1 MTTRTLLGVAGV
13 IGFAGVAAAFAA
25 TGDQPLQISRS
36 GSRPAVPA
44 PVAHF
49 TGVVRVQPLF
59 DAIAPART
67 SAVSV
72 TFEAAAR
79 TAWHTHPLGQRLIVT
94 SGVGRIQRSGDRIE
108 EIRPGDVVWIPPG
121 QKHWH
126 GASPTS
132 PMTHIAIVEALGGK
146 VVDWL
151 EQVSDQ
157 EYRGETSMKIGITV
171 QGKVMEAT
179 LIDSETTR
187 DFVSLLPL
195 TLSMADLHK
204 REKFGHL
211 PRPISEG
218 GTRRKTY
225 EVGDLVYWSP
235 GPDVAIYYRQDG
247 QSIPDPGIIVIG
259 KVGSGV
265 EALNVPG
272 SVKARIELAHQ
283 GR

>member
-1 MTTRTLLGVAGV
+1 MITRTLVVTVGLAALAG
-13 IGFAGVAAAFAA
+13 AAFASP
-25 TGDQPLQISRS
+25 GEQGLQITRS

-44 PVAHF
+44 PAEHF
-49 TGVVRVQPLF
+49 TGIVRIQPLF
-59 DAIAPART
+59 DAIAQSRT
-67 SAVSV
+67 SGASV
-72 TFEAAAR
+72 TFEAGAR

-94 SGVGRIQRSGDRIE
+94 SGVGRLQRSGDPIE

-126 GASPTS
+126 GASPTAA
-132 PMTHIAIVEALGGK
+132 MTHIAIQESLEGKAVEWAEK
-146 VVDWL
+146 
-151 EQVSDQ
+151 VSDRQ
-157 EYRGETSMKIGITV
+157 YRGETSMKIGITV
-171 QGKVMEAT
+171 QGKAIEAT

-195 TLSMADLHK
+195 TLSMGDLFK
-204 REKFGHL
+204 REKFAHL

-235 GPDVAIYYRQDG
+235 GPDLAIFYRHDG

-259 KVGSGV
+259 KIHSGA
-265 EALNVPG
+265 EALNVPN
-272 SVKARIELAHQ
+272 SVKARVELIK
-283 GR
+283 GDKP